1 MRKVTIIFHKNDVFC
16 KRNNSNY
23 LKNRHKAFI
32 HQLFTIIYDYKTI
45 FQYVTLSHCF
55 VTQCVSSFIAFYIK
69 SMLMLFKEIV
79 RYAYDGH
86 FLGIVIRE
94 QRRNV
99 CMGIHHFF
107 TSLNDLE
114 RIIRCPG
121 RFKFE
126 EHNVAAHSWKV
137 SQYAMFFATLEEM
150 NGATVDWKSL
160 YEKTINHD
168 FAEVFIG
175 DIKTPVKHAS
185 PELKQM
191 LAHVEEKMMEK
202 FIIDEIP
209 EQFQDIFF
217 ARMKEGKDGSLEGL
231 LLEFADKLD
240 QFYESFAEL
249 KRGNSDKEFV
259 VIYRNALSKILQLPL
274 PNSIAYFREI
284 ILQDAIN
291 EETHIDLQT
300 LTHEIL
306 NENR

>member
-1 MRKVTIIFHKNDVFC
+1 MIFIG
-16 KRNNSNY
+16 
-23 LKNRHKAFI
+23 I
-32 HQLFTIIYDYKTI
+32 HQ
-45 FQYVTLSHCF
+45 
-55 VTQCVSSFIAFYIK
+55 
-69 SMLMLFKEIV
+69 
-79 RYAYDGH
+79 
-86 FLGIVIRE
+86 
-94 QRRNV
+94 
-99 CMGIHHFF
+99 FF

-150 NGATVDWKSL
+150 HGATVDWKSL

-202 FIIDEIP
+202 FIINEIP
-209 EQFQDIFF
+209 QEFQTIFF
-217 ARMKEGKDGSLEGL
+217 ERMKEGKDQTLEGR

-240 QFYESFAEL
+240 QFYEAFAEL
-249 KRGNSDKEFV
+249 KRGNTDKEFV
-259 VIYRNALSKILQLPL
+259 YMYQSALSKLLAIPL
-274 PNSIAYFREI
+274 EATVHYFRTEI
-284 ILQDAIN
+284 LKDAVK
-291 EETHIDLQT
+291 EKTHIDIQA
-300 LTHEIL
+300 LT
-306 NENR
+306 NEVLTSN

>member
-1 MRKVTIIFHKNDVFC
+1 MIFIG
-16 KRNNSNY
+16 
-23 LKNRHKAFI
+23 I
-32 HQLFTIIYDYKTI
+32 HQ
-45 FQYVTLSHCF
+45 
-55 VTQCVSSFIAFYIK
+55 
-69 SMLMLFKEIV
+69 
-79 RYAYDGH
+79 
-86 FLGIVIRE
+86 
-94 QRRNV
+94 
-99 CMGIHHFF
+99 FF

-150 NGATVDWKSL
+150 NGATVNWKSL

-202 FIIDEIP
+202 FIINEIP
-209 EQFQDIFF
+209 QEFQEIFF
-217 ARMKEGKDGSLEGL
+217 ERMKEGKDNTLEGR

-240 QFYESFAEL
+240 QFYEAFAEL
-249 KRGNSDKEFV
+249 KRGNTDKEFV
-259 VIYRNALSKILQLPL
+259 YMYQSALSKLLAIPL
-274 PNSIAYFREI
+274 EASVQYFRTEI
-284 ILQDAIN
+284 LKDAVK
-291 EETHIDLQT
+291 EKTHIDIQA
-300 LTHEIL
+300 LT
-306 NENR
+306 NEVLTAK

>member
-1 MRKVTIIFHKNDVFC
+1 MILIG
-16 KRNNSNY
+16 
-23 LKNRHKAFI
+23 I
-32 HQLFTIIYDYKTI
+32 HQ
-45 FQYVTLSHCF
+45 
-55 VTQCVSSFIAFYIK
+55 
-69 SMLMLFKEIV
+69 
-79 RYAYDGH
+79 
-86 FLGIVIRE
+86 
-94 QRRNV
+94 
-99 CMGIHHFF
+99 FF

-150 NGATVDWKSL
+150 NGATVNWKSL

-202 FIIDEIP
+202 FIINEIP
-209 EQFQDIFF
+209 KDFQDIFF
-217 ARMKEGKDGSLEGL
+217 ERMKEGKDATLEGR

-240 QFYESFAEL
+240 QFYEAFAEL
-249 KRGNSDKEFV
+249 KRGNTDMEFV
-259 VIYRNALSKILQLPL
+259 YMYQTALSKLLAIPL
-274 PNSIAYFREI
+274 PATVQYFRTEI
-284 ILQDAIN
+284 LKDAVK
-291 EETHIDLQT
+291 EKTHIDIQT
-300 LTHEIL
+300 LTNEVL
-306 NENR
+306 NTNK

>member
-1 MRKVTIIFHKNDVFC
+1 MIFIG
-16 KRNNSNY
+16 
-23 LKNRHKAFI
+23 I
-32 HQLFTIIYDYKTI
+32 HQ
-45 FQYVTLSHCF
+45 
-55 VTQCVSSFIAFYIK
+55 
-69 SMLMLFKEIV
+69 
-79 RYAYDGH
+79 
-86 FLGIVIRE
+86 
-94 QRRNV
+94 
-99 CMGIHHFF
+99 FF

-150 NGATVDWKSL
+150 HGATVDWKSL

-202 FIIDEIP
+202 FIINEIP
-209 EQFQDIFF
+209 QEFQAIFLE
-217 ARMKEGKDGSLEGL
+217 RMKEGKDQTLEGR

-240 QFYESFAEL
+240 QFYEAFAEL
-249 KRGNSDKEFV
+249 KRGNTDKEFV
-259 VIYRNALSKILQLPL
+259 YMYQSALSKLLAIPL
-274 PNSIAYFREI
+274 EATVHYFRTEI
-284 ILQDAIN
+284 LKDAVK
-291 EETHIDLQT
+291 EKTHIDIQA
-300 LTHEIL
+300 LT
-306 NENR
+306 NEVLTSN

>member
-1 MRKVTIIFHKNDVFC
+1 MILI
-16 KRNNSNY
+16 
-23 LKNRHKAFI
+23 
-32 HQLFTIIYDYKTI
+32 
-45 FQYVTLSHCF
+45 
-55 VTQCVSSFIAFYIK
+55 
-69 SMLMLFKEIV
+69 
-79 RYAYDGH
+79 
-86 FLGIVIRE
+86 
-94 QRRNV
+94 
-99 CMGIHHFF
+99 GIHHFF

-150 NGATVDWKSL
+150 NGAIINWKSL

-202 FIIDEIP
+202 FIINEIP
-209 EQFQDIFF
+209 KEFQSVFF
-217 ARMKEGKDGSLEGL
+217 ERMKEGKDATIEGR

-240 QFYESFAEL
+240 QFYEAFAEL
-249 KRGNSDKEFV
+249 KRGNTDREFV
-259 VIYRNALSKILQLPL
+259 YMYQTALKKLLLIPL
-274 PNSIAYFREI
+274 EASVQYFRNEI
-284 ILQDAIN
+284 LKDAVQ
-291 EETHIDLQT
+291 EDTHIDILT
-300 LTHEIL
+300 LTNEIL
-306 NENR
+306 TETK

>member
-1 MRKVTIIFHKNDVFC
+1 
-16 KRNNSNY
+16 
-23 LKNRHKAFI
+23 
-32 HQLFTIIYDYKTI
+32 
-45 FQYVTLSHCF
+45 
-55 VTQCVSSFIAFYIK
+55 
-69 SMLMLFKEIV
+69 
-79 RYAYDGH
+79 
-86 FLGIVIRE
+86 
-94 QRRNV
+94 
-99 CMGIHHFF
+99 MGIHQFF

-137 SQYAMFFATLEEM
+137 SQYAMFFATIEEM
-150 NGATVDWKSL
+150 NGAQIDWKSL

-191 LAHVEEKMMEK
+191 LSHVEDKMMEK

-209 EQFQDIFF
+209 TEFQQVFF
-217 ARMKEGKDGSLEGL
+217 DRMKEGKDATIEGR

-240 QFYESFAEL
+240 QFYEAFAEL

-259 VIYRNALSKILQLPL
+259 TIYKTALTKILQLPL
-274 PNSIAYFREI
+274 PTSVSYFRQV
-284 ILQDAIN
+284 ILQDAIH
-291 EETHIDLQT
+291 EETQIDLHT
-300 LTHEIL
+300 LTQEIL
-306 NENR
+306 NETA

>member
-1 MRKVTIIFHKNDVFC
+1 MIFIG
-16 KRNNSNY
+16 
-23 LKNRHKAFI
+23 I
-32 HQLFTIIYDYKTI
+32 HQ
-45 FQYVTLSHCF
+45 
-55 VTQCVSSFIAFYIK
+55 
-69 SMLMLFKEIV
+69 
-79 RYAYDGH
+79 
-86 FLGIVIRE
+86 
-94 QRRNV
+94 
-99 CMGIHHFF
+99 FF

-150 NGATVDWKSL
+150 NGATINWKSL

-209 EQFQDIFF
+209 QEFQAVFF
-217 ARMKEGKDGSLEGL
+217 ERMKEGKDKTIEGR

-240 QFYESFAEL
+240 QFYEAFAEL
-249 KRGNSDKEFV
+249 KRGNTDKEFV
-259 VIYRNALSKILQLPL
+259 HMYQSALSKLLVIPL
-274 PNSIAYFREI
+274 EASVHYFRTEI
-284 ILQDAIN
+284 LKDAVK
-291 EETHIDLQT
+291 EKTHIDIQA
-300 LTHEIL
+300 LT
-306 NENR
+306 NEVLTSN

>member
-1 MRKVTIIFHKNDVFC
+1 MII
-16 KRNNSNY
+16 
-23 LKNRHKAFI
+23 I
-32 HQLFTIIYDYKTI
+32 
-45 FQYVTLSHCF
+45 
-55 VTQCVSSFIAFYIK
+55 
-69 SMLMLFKEIV
+69 
-79 RYAYDGH
+79 
-86 FLGIVIRE
+86 
-94 QRRNV
+94 
-99 CMGIHHFF
+99 GIHHFF

-150 NGATVDWKSL
+150 NGATVNWKSL

-202 FIIDEIP
+202 FIINEIP
-209 EQFQDIFF
+209 EKFQAIFF
-217 ARMKEGKDGSLEGL
+217 ERMKEGKDATLEGR

-240 QFYESFAEL
+240 QFYEAFAEL
-249 KRGNSDKEFV
+249 KRGNIDQEFV
-259 VIYRNALSKILQLPL
+259 YMYQSALKKLLGIPL
-274 PNSIAYFREI
+274 EATVDYFRNEI
-284 ILQDAIN
+284 LKDAVQ
-291 EETHIDLQT
+291 EDTHIDIKA
-300 LTHEIL
+300 LTKEIL
-306 NENR
+306 NDTK

>member
-1 MRKVTIIFHKNDVFC
+1 MIFIG
-16 KRNNSNY
+16 
-23 LKNRHKAFI
+23 I
-32 HQLFTIIYDYKTI
+32 HQ
-45 FQYVTLSHCF
+45 
-55 VTQCVSSFIAFYIK
+55 
-69 SMLMLFKEIV
+69 
-79 RYAYDGH
+79 
-86 FLGIVIRE
+86 
-94 QRRNV
+94 
-99 CMGIHHFF
+99 FF

-150 NGATVDWKSL
+150 NGATINWKSL

-191 LAHVEEKMMEK
+191 LAHVEDKMMEK

-209 EQFQDIFF
+209 QEFQAVFF
-217 ARMKEGKDGSLEGL
+217 ERMKEGKDKTIEGR

-240 QFYESFAEL
+240 QFYEAFAEL
-249 KRGNSDKEFV
+249 KRGNTDKEFV
-259 VIYRNALSKILQLPL
+259 HMYQSALSKILTIPL
-274 PNSIAYFREI
+274 EASVHYFRTEI
-284 ILQDAIN
+284 LKDAVK
-291 EETHIDLQT
+291 EKTHIDIQA
-300 LTHEIL
+300 LT
-306 NENR
+306 NEVLTSN